1 MDASAVNHFSIGGLP
16 AAARPHAGRERHGRG
31 DAATMVDVTAGSG
44 AAAAGG
50 VIPGFVPSFQ
60 EIIRIMRRGDIA
72 LAIGILTI
80 LVVLILPLPSL
91 VLDLFLAVSIT
102 MSILILMTALFIQ
115 TPIEFSSFPTVLLIS
130 TMLRLSLNMASTRL
144 ILSRGHEGSAA
155 AGHVIEAFG
164 NFVMSGNFVIGI
176 IVFIILVIVNF
187 VVITK
192 GSGRIAEVAARFH
205 LDAMPGKQMAIDAD
219 LSAGL
224 IDEKTARERRKA
236 LEDESGFFG
245 AMDGASKFVRGDA
258 IAGLLIVFV
267 NVIGGMI
274 IGIAQQG
281 LPFAEAARSYTLLT
295 VGDGLVTQVPALI
308 VSTAAG
314 LLVSKAGVSGAADKA
329 LMRQFSGYPQA
340 LGMSAAVMLLLAV
353 LPGIPMAP
361 FLLLGGGAGALAV
374 MARKQNKKLADAA
387 TQAAAASPAQ
397 AAAAAAAE
405 EPISAALKIDDLK
418 IELGY
423 ALLPLVNAP
432 DGTDRLTEQ
441 IKALRKSLAIEMG
454 FVMPS
459 VRILDNV
466 QLEANTYIIKIKEV
480 DAGSG
485 RVWPNNHM
493 VMDPAGGQVQLP
505 GVHTT
510 EPTFGLPATWVD
522 TSLKEEASLKGYT
535 VVDAATVLSTHL
547 TELLKNN
554 MSDLLSYG
562 EVQKLLKELPKEQAD
577 LIKDIVPGQITISGI
592 QRVLQ
597 LLLAE
602 RISIRDLSTI
612 LEGIADAL
620 AFSRN
625 PATIV
630 EHVRARLARQI
641 CAQNTSMNG
650 YVPLIA
656 LSAKWEQAFA
666 ESLIGTGDDRS
677 LAMQPSRLS
686 EFMTAVRDKFEQAAR
701 EGEAP
706 VLVTS
711 ASIRPFVRSLVERFR
726 SQTTVLSQA
735 EIHPRARLKTVGS
748 V

>member
-1 MDASAVNHFSIGGLP
+1 
-16 AAARPHAGRERHGRG
+16 
-31 DAATMVDVTAGSG
+31 MVDVTAGQG
-44 AAAAGG
+44 AGSPAGG
-50 VIPGFVPSFQ
+50 FSFADLKTAVL
-60 EIIRIMRRGDIA
+60 RGDIA
-72 LAIGILTI
+72 LALGILTI

-91 VLDLFLAVSIT
+91 VLDLFLAISIT
-102 MSILILMTALFIQ
+102 LSILILMTALFIQ
-115 TPIEFSSFPTVLLIS
+115 APLEFSSFPTILLIS
-130 TMLRLSLNMASTRL
+130 TMLRLSLNLASTRL
-144 ILSRGHEGSAA
+144 ILSRGHEGTDA

-164 NFVMSGNFVIGI
+164 NFVMGGNFVIGI
-176 IVFIILVIVNF
+176 IVFAILVTVNF

-205 LDAMPGKQMAIDAD
+205 LDSMPGKQMAIDAD

-224 IDEKTARERRKA
+224 IDEKVAKVRRKE

-258 IAGLLIVFV
+258 VAGLLVVFI
-267 NVIGGMI
+267 NIIGGII
-274 IGIAQQG
+274 IGVAQQG
-281 LPFAEAARSYTLLT
+281 LGFAEAARTYTTLT

-329 LMRQFSGYPQA
+329 LIKQFSGYPQA
-340 LGMSAAVMLLLAV
+340 LGMSAAVMLVLAA
-353 LPGIPMAP
+353 LPGIPTIP
-361 FLLLGGGAGALAV
+361 FLALGGGAAALAFK
-374 MARKQNKKLADAA
+374 ARKQKQVAKAEE
-387 TQAAAASPAQ
+387 AAAEAAAPAAA

-432 DGTDRLTEQ
+432 DGTDRLTDQ
-441 IKALRKSLAIEMG
+441 IKALRRSLAIEMG

-485 RVWPNNHM
+485 KIWPSQFM
-493 VMDPAGGQVQLP
+493 VMDPGGNQVAVP
-505 GVHTT
+505 GIHTT

-522 TSLKEEASLKGYT
+522 AGLKEEATLKGYT

-547 TELLKNN
+547 TELLKAN

-562 EVQKLLKELPKEQAD
+562 EVQKLLKELPKEQSE
-577 LIKDIVPGQITISGI
+577 LVKDIVPTQITISGI

-597 LLLAE
+597 LLLSE

-641 CAQNTSMNG
+641 CAQNTSPMG
-650 YVPLIA
+650 YLPLIA

-666 ESLIGTGDDRS
+666 ESLIGQGEERS
-677 LAMQPSRLS
+677 LAMQPSKLS
-686 EFMTAVRDKFEQAAR
+686 EFMTATRDAFERAAR
-701 EGEAP
+701 EGESP

-711 ASIRPFVRSLVERFR
+711 AAIRPFVRSLVERFR
-726 SQTTVLSQA
+726 AQTTVLSQA